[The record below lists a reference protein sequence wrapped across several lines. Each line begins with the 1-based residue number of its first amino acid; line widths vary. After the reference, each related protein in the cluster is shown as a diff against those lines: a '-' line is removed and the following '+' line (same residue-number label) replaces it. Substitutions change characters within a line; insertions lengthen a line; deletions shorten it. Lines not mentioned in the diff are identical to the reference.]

1 MAYVRWISTVPGVNM
16 KRKLI
21 VILSLVLCFMLSC
34 NEETLDKVF
43 IQGGMDAASP
53 RVIVAVDPDS
63 VHSFLEGEITT
74 LDKEEIREE
83 IALDEKE
90 ESQVEKVEEYP
101 SLYSLSPDVISGMK
115 AYLDSSLSSQK
126 EEILG
131 YVEEETGS
139 VLSSLSDVEALI
151 DKALD
156 DALLYIEGDVK
167 SKIDEELTNLKS
179 ETKSYMDEELTALKS
194 ETKSYLDEELSF
206 IESEARVYFEG
217 EISGLKDDINN
228 SIIENQ
234 EQLDTLSEDFKAY
247 LETEALSYIE
257 ARLALLKDEILSSL
271 EKNYETKGVDVHYI
285 EDAEIEFERATEE
298 DADIT
303 LNGIYLSSGEEG
315 YVVIGYEDGISSLV
329 IPESIDGVP
338 VVAIGERAFRDC
350 STLNGDVVLPKSIVA
365 IEKEAFM
372 NADGLNG
379 RIYFPQSLKVI
390 SDRAFYGC
398 QSLQGDLI
406 IPDSVETIGDE
417 AFSYCTGIGS
427 AVYGGRGL
435 KSVGRDIFTYSGVTK
450 CHLPL
455 PISLELGF

>member
-83 IALDEKE
+83 TALDEKE

-167 SKIDEELTNLKS
+167 SKIDEELT
-179 ETKSYMDEELTALKS
+179 A
-194 ETKSYLDEELSF
+194 
-206 IESEARVYFEG
+206 
-217 EISGLKDDINN
+217 LKDDVNN

-234 EQLDTLSEDFKAY
+234 GQLDTLSEDFKAY

-271 EKNYETKGVDVHYI
+271 EKSYETKGVDVHYI

-417 AFSYCTGIGS
+417 AFSYCVEIGS

-435 KSVGRDIFTYSGVTK
+435 KSVGRDVFTYSGVTK

>member
-83 IALDEKE
+83 VALDEKE
-90 ESQVEKVEEYP
+90 ESLVEKVEEYP

-126 EEILG
+126 EEIWG

-167 SKIDEELTNLKS
+167 SKIDEELT
-179 ETKSYMDEELTALKS
+179 A
-194 ETKSYLDEELSF
+194 
-206 IESEARVYFEG
+206 
-217 EISGLKDDINN
+217 LKDDVNN

-234 EQLDTLSEDFKAY
+234 GQLDTLSEDFKAY

-271 EKNYETKGVDVHYI
+271 EKNYETKGVDVH
-285 EDAEIEFERATEE
+285 
-298 DADIT
+298 
-303 LNGIYLSSGEEG
+303 
-315 YVVIGYEDGISSLV
+315 
-329 IPESIDGVP
+329 
-338 VVAIGERAFRDC
+338 
-350 STLNGDVVLPKSIVA
+350 
-365 IEKEAFM
+365 
-372 NADGLNG
+372 
-379 RIYFPQSLKVI
+379 
-390 SDRAFYGC
+390 
-398 QSLQGDLI
+398 
-406 IPDSVETIGDE
+406 
-417 AFSYCTGIGS
+417 
-427 AVYGGRGL
+427 
-435 KSVGRDIFTYSGVTK
+435 
-450 CHLPL
+450 
-455 PISLELGF
+455 

>member
-83 IALDEKE
+83 VALDEKE

-101 SLYSLSPDVISGMK
+101 SLYSLSPEVISGMK

-167 SKIDEELTNLKS
+167 SKIDEELT
-179 ETKSYMDEELTALKS
+179 A
-194 ETKSYLDEELSF
+194 
-206 IESEARVYFEG
+206 
-217 EISGLKDDINN
+217 LKDDVNN
-228 SIIENQ
+228 SIIENK

-271 EKNYETKGVDVHYI
+271 EKSYETKGVDVHYI
-285 EDAEIEFERATEE
+285 KDTEIEFERATEE

-303 LNGIYLSSGEEG
+303 LNGIYLSSGDEG

-338 VVAIGERAFRDC
+338 VVAIGEGAFRDC

-435 KSVGRDIFTYSGVTK
+435 KSVGRDVFTYSGVTK

>member
-74 LDKEEIREE
+74 LDKEEIREVV
-83 IALDEKE
+83 ALDEKE
-90 ESQVEKVEEYP
+90 ESLVEKVEEYP
-101 SLYSLSPDVISGMK
+101 LLYSLSPDVISGMK

-167 SKIDEELTNLKS
+167 SKIDEELT
-179 ETKSYMDEELTALKS
+179 A
-194 ETKSYLDEELSF
+194 
-206 IESEARVYFEG
+206 
-217 EISGLKDDINN
+217 LKDDVNN
-228 SIIENQ
+228 SIIENK

-271 EKNYETKGVDVHYI
+271 EKSYETKGVDVHYI
-285 EDAEIEFERATEE
+285 KDTEIEFERATEE

-303 LNGIYLSSGEEG
+303 LNGIYLSSGDEG

-435 KSVGRDIFTYSGVTK
+435 KSVGRDVFTCSGVTK

>member
-83 IALDEKE
+83 VALDEKE

-101 SLYSLSPDVISGMK
+101 SLYSLSPEVISGMK

-167 SKIDEELTNLKS
+167 SKIDEELT
-179 ETKSYMDEELTALKS
+179 A
-194 ETKSYLDEELSF
+194 
-206 IESEARVYFEG
+206 
-217 EISGLKDDINN
+217 LKDDVNN

-271 EKNYETKGVDVHYI
+271 EKSYETKGVDVHYI
-285 EDAEIEFERATEE
+285 KDTEIEFERATEE

-350 STLNGDVVLPKSIVA
+350 STLKGDVVLPKSIVA

-417 AFSYCTGIGS
+417 AFSYCVEIGS

-435 KSVGRDIFTYSGVTK
+435 KSVGRDVFTYSGVTK

>member
-1 MAYVRWISTVPGVNM
+1 MDSTVPGVNM

-74 LDKEEIREE
+74 LDKEEIREVV
-83 IALDEKE
+83 ALDDKE
-90 ESQVEKVEEYP
+90 ASHVEKVEEYP
-101 SLYSLSPDVISGMK
+101 SLYSLSPEVISGMK

-167 SKIDEELTNLKS
+167 SKIDEELT
-179 ETKSYMDEELTALKS
+179 A
-194 ETKSYLDEELSF
+194 
-206 IESEARVYFEG
+206 
-217 EISGLKDDINN
+217 LKDDVNN

-271 EKNYETKGVDVHYI
+271 EKSYETKGVDVHYI
-285 EDAEIEFERATEE
+285 KDTEIEFERATEE

-350 STLNGDVVLPKSIVA
+350 STLKGDVVLPKSIVA

-406 IPDSVETIGDE
+406 MPDSVETIGDE
-417 AFSYCTGIGS
+417 AFSHCVEIGS

-435 KSVGRDIFTYSGVTK
+435 KSVGRDVFTYSGVTK

>member
-83 IALDEKE
+83 TALDEKE

-101 SLYSLSPDVISGMK
+101 LLYSLSPDVISGMK

-156 DALLYIEGDVK
+156 DALLYIEDDVK
-167 SKIDEELTNLKS
+167 SKIDEELT
-179 ETKSYMDEELTALKS
+179 A
-194 ETKSYLDEELSF
+194 
-206 IESEARVYFEG
+206 
-217 EISGLKDDINN
+217 LKDDVNN

-234 EQLDTLSEDFKAY
+234 GQLDTLSEDFKAY

-271 EKNYETKGVDVHYI
+271 EKSYETKGVDVHYI
-285 EDAEIEFERATEE
+285 KDTEIEFERATEE

-435 KSVGRDIFTYSGVTK
+435 KSVGRDVFTYSGVTK

>member
-83 IALDEKE
+83 VALDEKE

-167 SKIDEELTNLKS
+167 SKIDEELT
-179 ETKSYMDEELTALKS
+179 A
-194 ETKSYLDEELSF
+194 
-206 IESEARVYFEG
+206 
-217 EISGLKDDINN
+217 LKDDVNN

-234 EQLDTLSEDFKAY
+234 GQLDTLSEDFKAY

-271 EKNYETKGVDVHYI
+271 EKSYETKGVDVHYI
-285 EDAEIEFERATEE
+285 KDTEIEFERATEE

-303 LNGIYLSSGEEG
+303 LNGIYLSSGDEG

-350 STLNGDVVLPKSIVA
+350 STLKGDVVLPKSIVA

-435 KSVGRDIFTYSGVTK
+435 KSVGRDVFTYSGVTK

>member
-83 IALDEKE
+83 VALDEKE

-101 SLYSLSPDVISGMK
+101 SLYSLSPEVISGMK

-167 SKIDEELTNLKS
+167 SKIDEELT
-179 ETKSYMDEELTALKS
+179 A
-194 ETKSYLDEELSF
+194 
-206 IESEARVYFEG
+206 
-217 EISGLKDDINN
+217 LKDDVNN

-234 EQLDTLSEDFKAY
+234 GQLDTLSEDFKAY

-271 EKNYETKGVDVHYI
+271 EKSYETKGVDVHYI

-303 LNGIYLSSGEEG
+303 LNGIYLSSGDEG

-417 AFSYCTGIGS
+417 AFSHCVEIGS

-435 KSVGRDIFTYSGVTK
+435 KSVGRDVFTYSGVTK

>member
-83 IALDEKE
+83 VALDEKE
-90 ESQVEKVEEYP
+90 ESQVEKEEEYP
-101 SLYSLSPDVISGMK
+101 SLYSLSPEVISGMK

-167 SKIDEELTNLKS
+167 SKIDEELT
-179 ETKSYMDEELTALKS
+179 A
-194 ETKSYLDEELSF
+194 
-206 IESEARVYFEG
+206 
-217 EISGLKDDINN
+217 LKDDVNN

-234 EQLDTLSEDFKAY
+234 GQLDTLSEDFKAY

-271 EKNYETKGVDVHYI
+271 EKSYETKGVDVHYI
-285 EDAEIEFERATEE
+285 KDTEIEFERATEE

-303 LNGIYLSSGEEG
+303 LNGIYLSSGDEG

-350 STLNGDVVLPKSIVA
+350 STLKGDVVLPKSIVA

-417 AFSYCTGIGS
+417 AFSYCVEIGS

-435 KSVGRDIFTYSGVTK
+435 KSVGRDVFTYSGVTK

>member
-83 IALDEKE
+83 VALDEKE

-167 SKIDEELTNLKS
+167 SKIDEELT
-179 ETKSYMDEELTALKS
+179 A
-194 ETKSYLDEELSF
+194 
-206 IESEARVYFEG
+206 
-217 EISGLKDDINN
+217 LKDDVNN

-271 EKNYETKGVDVHYI
+271 EKNYETKGVDIHYTK
-285 EDAEIEFERATEE
+285 DTEIEFERATEE

-303 LNGIYLSSGEEG
+303 LNGIYLSSGDEG

-350 STLNGDVVLPKSIVA
+350 STLKGDVVLPKSIVA

-372 NADGLNG
+372 NAYGLNG

-417 AFSYCTGIGS
+417 AFSYCVEIGS

-435 KSVGRDIFTYSGVTK
+435 KSVGRDVFTYSGVTK

>member
-83 IALDEKE
+83 VALDEKE

-167 SKIDEELTNLKS
+167 SKIDEELT
-179 ETKSYMDEELTALKS
+179 A
-194 ETKSYLDEELSF
+194 
-206 IESEARVYFEG
+206 
-217 EISGLKDDINN
+217 LKDDVNN

-271 EKNYETKGVDVHYI
+271 EKSYETKGVDVHYI

-303 LNGIYLSSGEEG
+303 LNGIYLSSGDEG

-350 STLNGDVVLPKSIVA
+350 STLKGDVVLPKSIVA

-435 KSVGRDIFTYSGVTK
+435 KSVGRDVFTYSGVTK

>member
-83 IALDEKE
+83 VALDEKE

-167 SKIDEELTNLKS
+167 SKIDEELT
-179 ETKSYMDEELTALKS
+179 A
-194 ETKSYLDEELSF
+194 
-206 IESEARVYFEG
+206 
-217 EISGLKDDINN
+217 LKDDVNN

-271 EKNYETKGVDVHYI
+271 EKSYETKGVDIHYI

-303 LNGIYLSSGEEG
+303 LNGIYLSSGDEG

-350 STLNGDVVLPKSIVA
+350 STLKGDVVLPKSIVA

-417 AFSYCTGIGS
+417 AFSYCVEIGS

-435 KSVGRDIFTYSGVTK
+435 KSVGRDVFTYSGVTK

>member
-74 LDKEEIREE
+74 LDKEEIREVV
-83 IALDEKE
+83 ALDEKE
-90 ESQVEKVEEYP
+90 ENQVEKVEEYP

-126 EEILG
+126 KEILG

-167 SKIDEELTNLKS
+167 SKIDEELT
-179 ETKSYMDEELTALKS
+179 A
-194 ETKSYLDEELSF
+194 
-206 IESEARVYFEG
+206 
-217 EISGLKDDINN
+217 LKDDVNN
-228 SIIENQ
+228 SIIENK

-271 EKNYETKGVDVHYI
+271 EKSYETKGVDVHYI

-417 AFSYCTGIGS
+417 AFSYCVEIGS

-435 KSVGRDIFTYSGVTK
+435 KSVGRDVFTYSGVTK

>member
-83 IALDEKE
+83 VALDEKE

-167 SKIDEELTNLKS
+167 SKIDEELT
-179 ETKSYMDEELTALKS
+179 A
-194 ETKSYLDEELSF
+194 
-206 IESEARVYFEG
+206 
-217 EISGLKDDINN
+217 LKDDVNN
-228 SIIENQ
+228 SIIENK

-271 EKNYETKGVDVHYI
+271 EKSYETKGVDVHYI
-285 EDAEIEFERATEE
+285 KDTEIEFERATEE

-303 LNGIYLSSGEEG
+303 LNGIYLSSGDEG

-338 VVAIGERAFRDC
+338 VVAIGERAFREC
-350 STLNGDVVLPKSIVA
+350 STLKGDVVLPKSIVA

-435 KSVGRDIFTYSGVTK
+435 KSVGRDVFTYSGVTK

>member
-83 IALDEKE
+83 TALDEKE

-101 SLYSLSPDVISGMK
+101 LLYSLSPDVISGMK

-139 VLSSLSDVEALI
+139 VLLSLSDVEALI

-167 SKIDEELTNLKS
+167 SKIDEELT
-179 ETKSYMDEELTALKS
+179 ALK
-194 ETKSYLDEELSF
+194 DN
-206 IESEARVYFEG
+206 V
-217 EISGLKDDINN
+217 NN

-234 EQLDTLSEDFKAY
+234 GQLDTLSEDFKAY

-271 EKNYETKGVDVHYI
+271 EKSYETKGVDIHYI
-285 EDAEIEFERATEE
+285 KDTEIEFERATEE
-298 DADIT
+298 DSDIT

-350 STLNGDVVLPKSIVA
+350 SSLSGDVVLPKSIVA

-417 AFSYCTGIGS
+417 AFSYCVEIGS

-435 KSVGRDIFTYSGVTK
+435 KSVGRDVFTYSGVTK

>member
-90 ESQVEKVEEYP
+90 KSQVEKVEEYP

-167 SKIDEELTNLKS
+167 SKIDEELT
-179 ETKSYMDEELTALKS
+179 A
-194 ETKSYLDEELSF
+194 
-206 IESEARVYFEG
+206 
-217 EISGLKDDINN
+217 LKDDVNN

-234 EQLDTLSEDFKAY
+234 GQLDTLSEDFKAY

-271 EKNYETKGVDVHYI
+271 EKSYETKGVDVHYI

-303 LNGIYLSSGEEG
+303 LNGIYLSSGDEG

-350 STLNGDVVLPKSIVA
+350 SSLNGDVVLPKSIVA

-417 AFSYCTGIGS
+417 AFSYCVEIGS

-435 KSVGRDIFTYSGVTK
+435 KSVGRDVFTYSGVTK

>member
-83 IALDEKE
+83 VALDEKE

-167 SKIDEELTNLKS
+167 SKIDEELT
-179 ETKSYMDEELTALKS
+179 A
-194 ETKSYLDEELSF
+194 
-206 IESEARVYFEG
+206 
-217 EISGLKDDINN
+217 LKDDVNN

-271 EKNYETKGVDVHYI
+271 EKSYETKGVDVHYI

-350 STLNGDVVLPKSIVA
+350 SSLKGDVVLPKSIVA

-435 KSVGRDIFTYSGVTK
+435 KSVGRDVFTYSGVTK

>member
-83 IALDEKE
+83 VALDEKE
-90 ESQVEKVEEYP
+90 ENQVEKVEEYP

-167 SKIDEELTNLKS
+167 SKIDEELT
-179 ETKSYMDEELTALKS
+179 A
-194 ETKSYLDEELSF
+194 
-206 IESEARVYFEG
+206 
-217 EISGLKDDINN
+217 LKDDVNN

-271 EKNYETKGVDVHYI
+271 EKSYETKGVDVHYI
-285 EDAEIEFERATEE
+285 KDTEIEFERATEE

-350 STLNGDVVLPKSIVA
+350 STLKGDVVLPKSIVA

-417 AFSYCTGIGS
+417 AFSYCVEIGS

-435 KSVGRDIFTYSGVTK
+435 KSVGRDVFTYSGVTK

>member
-83 IALDEKE
+83 VALDEKE

-167 SKIDEELTNLKS
+167 SKIDEELT
-179 ETKSYMDEELTALKS
+179 A
-194 ETKSYLDEELSF
+194 
-206 IESEARVYFEG
+206 
-217 EISGLKDDINN
+217 LKDDVNN
-228 SIIENQ
+228 SIIENK

-285 EDAEIEFERATEE
+285 KDTEIEFERATEE

-303 LNGIYLSSGEEG
+303 LNGIYLSSGDEG

-350 STLNGDVVLPKSIVA
+350 STLKGDVVLPKSIVA

-417 AFSYCTGIGS
+417 AFSYCVEIGS

-435 KSVGRDIFTYSGVTK
+435 KSVGRDVFTYSGVTK

>member
-83 IALDEKE
+83 VALDEKE
-90 ESQVEKVEEYP
+90 ERQVEKVEEYP

-167 SKIDEELTNLKS
+167 SKIDEELT
-179 ETKSYMDEELTALKS
+179 A
-194 ETKSYLDEELSF
+194 
-206 IESEARVYFEG
+206 
-217 EISGLKDDINN
+217 LKDDVNN
-228 SIIENQ
+228 SIIENK

-271 EKNYETKGVDVHYI
+271 EKSYETKGVDVHYI

-303 LNGIYLSSGEEG
+303 LNGIYLSSGDEG

-338 VVAIGERAFRDC
+338 VVAIGERAFREC
-350 STLNGDVVLPKSIVA
+350 STLKGDVVLPKSIVA

-417 AFSYCTGIGS
+417 AFSYCVEIGS

>member
-83 IALDEKE
+83 VALDEKE

-101 SLYSLSPDVISGMK
+101 SLYSLSPEVISGMK

-167 SKIDEELTNLKS
+167 SKIDEELT
-179 ETKSYMDEELTALKS
+179 A
-194 ETKSYLDEELSF
+194 
-206 IESEARVYFEG
+206 
-217 EISGLKDDINN
+217 LKDDVNN
-228 SIIENQ
+228 SIIENK

-271 EKNYETKGVDVHYI
+271 ENSYETKGVDVHYI

-303 LNGIYLSSGEEG
+303 LNGIYLSSGDEG

-350 STLNGDVVLPKSIVA
+350 STLKGDVVLPKSIVA

-398 QSLQGDLI
+398 QSLQGDLV

-417 AFSYCTGIGS
+417 AFSYCVEIGS

-435 KSVGRDIFTYSGVTK
+435 KSVGRDVFTYSGVTK

>member
-83 IALDEKE
+83 VALDEKE

-167 SKIDEELTNLKS
+167 SKIDEELT
-179 ETKSYMDEELTALKS
+179 A
-194 ETKSYLDEELSF
+194 
-206 IESEARVYFEG
+206 
-217 EISGLKDDINN
+217 LKDDVNN

-271 EKNYETKGVDVHYI
+271 ENSYETKGVDIHYI

-303 LNGIYLSSGEEG
+303 LNGIYLSSGDEG

-350 STLNGDVVLPKSIVA
+350 SSLKGDVVLPKSIVA

-417 AFSYCTGIGS
+417 AFSHCVEIGS

>member
-83 IALDEKE
+83 VALDEKE

-167 SKIDEELTNLKS
+167 SKIDEELT
-179 ETKSYMDEELTALKS
+179 A
-194 ETKSYLDEELSF
+194 
-206 IESEARVYFEG
+206 
-217 EISGLKDDINN
+217 LKDDVNN
-228 SIIENQ
+228 SIIENK

-285 EDAEIEFERATEE
+285 KDTEIEFERATEE

-350 STLNGDVVLPKSIVA
+350 STLKGDVVLPKSIVA

-417 AFSYCTGIGS
+417 AFSYCVEIGS

-435 KSVGRDIFTYSGVTK
+435 KSVGRDVFTYSGVTK

>member
-83 IALDEKE
+83 VALDEKE
-90 ESQVEKVEEYP
+90 ESLVEKVEEYP

-167 SKIDEELTNLKS
+167 SKIDEELT
-179 ETKSYMDEELTALKS
+179 A
-194 ETKSYLDEELSF
+194 
-206 IESEARVYFEG
+206 
-217 EISGLKDDINN
+217 LKDDVNN

-234 EQLDTLSEDFKAY
+234 GQSDTLSEDFKAY

-285 EDAEIEFERATEE
+285 KDTEIEFERATEE

-435 KSVGRDIFTYSGVTK
+435 KSVGRDVFTYSGVTK

>member
-74 LDKEEIREE
+74 LDKEEIREDV
-83 IALDEKE
+83 ALDEKE

-167 SKIDEELTNLKS
+167 SKIDEELT
-179 ETKSYMDEELTALKS
+179 A
-194 ETKSYLDEELSF
+194 
-206 IESEARVYFEG
+206 
-217 EISGLKDDINN
+217 LKDDVNN

-271 EKNYETKGVDVHYI
+271 EKSYETKGVDVHYI
-285 EDAEIEFERATEE
+285 KDTEIEFERATEE

-303 LNGIYLSSGEEG
+303 LNGIYLSSGDEG

-435 KSVGRDIFTYSGVTK
+435 KSVGRDVFTYSGVTK

>member
-83 IALDEKE
+83 VALDEKE
-90 ESQVEKVEEYP
+90 ESLVEKVEEYP
-101 SLYSLSPDVISGMK
+101 SLYSLSPEVISGMK
-115 AYLDSSLSSQK
+115 AYLDSSFSSQK

-167 SKIDEELTNLKS
+167 SKIDEELT
-179 ETKSYMDEELTALKS
+179 A
-194 ETKSYLDEELSF
+194 
-206 IESEARVYFEG
+206 
-217 EISGLKDDINN
+217 LKDDVNN

-271 EKNYETKGVDVHYI
+271 EKSYETKGVDVHYI
-285 EDAEIEFERATEE
+285 KDTEIEFERATEE

-303 LNGIYLSSGEEG
+303 LNGIYLSSGDEG

-350 STLNGDVVLPKSIVA
+350 SSLNGDVVLPKSIVA

-417 AFSYCTGIGS
+417 AFSYCTGIGN

-435 KSVGRDIFTYSGVTK
+435 KSVGRDTFTYSGVTK

>member
-167 SKIDEELTNLKS
+167 SKIDEELT
-179 ETKSYMDEELTALKS
+179 A
-194 ETKSYLDEELSF
+194 
-206 IESEARVYFEG
+206 
-217 EISGLKDDINN
+217 LKDDVNN

-234 EQLDTLSEDFKAY
+234 GQLDTLSEDFKAY

-271 EKNYETKGVDVHYI
+271 EKSYETKGVDVHYI

-303 LNGIYLSSGEEG
+303 LNGIYLSSGDEG

-350 STLNGDVVLPKSIVA
+350 STLKGDVVLPKSIVA

-435 KSVGRDIFTYSGVTK
+435 KSVGRDIFTYSGVTN

>member
-83 IALDEKE
+83 VALDEKE

-167 SKIDEELTNLKS
+167 SKIDEELT
-179 ETKSYMDEELTALKS
+179 A
-194 ETKSYLDEELSF
+194 
-206 IESEARVYFEG
+206 
-217 EISGLKDDINN
+217 LKDDVNN

-271 EKNYETKGVDVHYI
+271 ENSYETKGVDVHYI
-285 EDAEIEFERATEE
+285 KDTEIEFERATEE

-435 KSVGRDIFTYSGVTK
+435 KSVGRDVFTYSGVTK

>member
-83 IALDEKE
+83 VALDEKE

-167 SKIDEELTNLKS
+167 SKIDEELT
-179 ETKSYMDEELTALKS
+179 A
-194 ETKSYLDEELSF
+194 
-206 IESEARVYFEG
+206 
-217 EISGLKDDINN
+217 LKDDVNN
-228 SIIENQ
+228 SIIENK

-271 EKNYETKGVDVHYI
+271 EKSYETKGVDVHYI
-285 EDAEIEFERATEE
+285 KDTEIEFERATEE

-338 VVAIGERAFRDC
+338 VVAIGERAFREC
-350 STLNGDVVLPKSIVA
+350 STLKGDVVLPKSIVA

-435 KSVGRDIFTYSGVTK
+435 KSVGRDVFTYSGVTK

>member
-167 SKIDEELTNLKS
+167 SKIDEELT
-179 ETKSYMDEELTALKS
+179 A
-194 ETKSYLDEELSF
+194 
-206 IESEARVYFEG
+206 
-217 EISGLKDDINN
+217 LKDDVNN

-285 EDAEIEFERATEE
+285 KDTEIEFERATEE

-303 LNGIYLSSGEEG
+303 LNGIYLSSGDEG

-350 STLNGDVVLPKSIVA
+350 STLKGDVVLPKSIVA

-417 AFSYCTGIGS
+417 AFSYCVEIGS

-435 KSVGRDIFTYSGVTK
+435 KSVGRDVFTYSGVTK

>member
-74 LDKEEIREE
+74 LDKEEIREDV
-83 IALDEKE
+83 ALDEKE
-90 ESQVEKVEEYP
+90 KNQVEKVEEYP
-101 SLYSLSPDVISGMK
+101 SLYSLSPEVISGMK

-167 SKIDEELTNLKS
+167 SKIDEELT
-179 ETKSYMDEELTALKS
+179 A
-194 ETKSYLDEELSF
+194 
-206 IESEARVYFEG
+206 
-217 EISGLKDDINN
+217 LKDDVNN

-271 EKNYETKGVDVHYI
+271 EKSYETKGVDVHYI

-303 LNGIYLSSGEEG
+303 LNGIYLSSGDEG

-350 STLNGDVVLPKSIVA
+350 SSLKGDVVLPKSIVA

-379 RIYFPQSLKVI
+379 SIYFPQSLKVI

-417 AFSYCTGIGS
+417 AFSYCVEIGS

-435 KSVGRDIFTYSGVTK
+435 KSVGRDVFTYSGVTK

>member
-74 LDKEEIREE
+74 LDKEEIREVV
-83 IALDEKE
+83 ALDEKE
-90 ESQVEKVEEYP
+90 ESIVEKVEEYP
-101 SLYSLSPDVISGMK
+101 SLYSLRPELISGMK

-167 SKIDEELTNLKS
+167 SKIDEELT
-179 ETKSYMDEELTALKS
+179 A
-194 ETKSYLDEELSF
+194 
-206 IESEARVYFEG
+206 
-217 EISGLKDDINN
+217 LKDDVNN
-228 SIIENQ
+228 SIIENK

-271 EKNYETKGVDVHYI
+271 EKSYETKGVDVHYI

-303 LNGIYLSSGEEG
+303 LNGIYLSSGDEG

-350 STLNGDVVLPKSIVA
+350 STLKGDVVLPKSIVA

-435 KSVGRDIFTYSGVTK
+435 KSVGRDIFTYSGVTN

>member
-83 IALDEKE
+83 VASDDKE

-167 SKIDEELTNLKS
+167 SKIDEELT
-179 ETKSYMDEELTALKS
+179 A
-194 ETKSYLDEELSF
+194 
-206 IESEARVYFEG
+206 
-217 EISGLKDDINN
+217 LKDDVNN

-271 EKNYETKGVDVHYI
+271 EKSYETKGVDVHYI
-285 EDAEIEFERATEE
+285 KDTEIEFERATEE

-350 STLNGDVVLPKSIVA
+350 STLKGDVVLPKSIVA

-435 KSVGRDIFTYSGVTK
+435 KSVGRDVFTYSGVTK

>member
-83 IALDEKE
+83 VALDEKE
-90 ESQVEKVEEYP
+90 ESQAEKVEEYP

-167 SKIDEELTNLKS
+167 SKIDEELT
-179 ETKSYMDEELTALKS
+179 A
-194 ETKSYLDEELSF
+194 
-206 IESEARVYFEG
+206 
-217 EISGLKDDINN
+217 LKDDVNN
-228 SIIENQ
+228 SIIENK

-285 EDAEIEFERATEE
+285 KDTEIEFERATEE

-303 LNGIYLSSGEEG
+303 LNGIYLSSGDEG

-350 STLNGDVVLPKSIVA
+350 STLKGDVVLPKSIVA

-417 AFSYCTGIGS
+417 AFSYCVEIGS

-435 KSVGRDIFTYSGVTK
+435 KSVGRDVFTYSGVTK

>member
-83 IALDEKE
+83 VALDEKE

-101 SLYSLSPDVISGMK
+101 LLYSLSPDVISGMK

-126 EEILG
+126 EEISG

-167 SKIDEELTNLKS
+167 SKIDEELT
-179 ETKSYMDEELTALKS
+179 A
-194 ETKSYLDEELSF
+194 
-206 IESEARVYFEG
+206 
-217 EISGLKDDINN
+217 LKDDVNN

-417 AFSYCTGIGS
+417 AFSYCVEIGS

>member
-83 IALDEKE
+83 VALDEKE
-90 ESQVEKVEEYP
+90 ERQVEKVEEYP

-167 SKIDEELTNLKS
+167 SKIDEELT
-179 ETKSYMDEELTALKS
+179 A
-194 ETKSYLDEELSF
+194 
-206 IESEARVYFEG
+206 
-217 EISGLKDDINN
+217 LKDDVNN

-234 EQLDTLSEDFKAY
+234 GQLDTLSEDFKAY

-271 EKNYETKGVDVHYI
+271 EKSYETKGVDVHYI

-303 LNGIYLSSGEEG
+303 LNGIYLSSGDEG

-427 AVYGGRGL
+427 AVYGGKGL
-435 KSVGRDIFTYSGVTK
+435 KSVGRDVFTYSGVTK

>member
-83 IALDEKE
+83 VALDEKE

-101 SLYSLSPDVISGMK
+101 SLYSLSPEVISGMK

-167 SKIDEELTNLKS
+167 SKIDEELTNLK
-179 ETKSYMDEELTALKS
+179 
-194 ETKSYLDEELSF
+194 
-206 IESEARVYFEG
+206 
-217 EISGLKDDINN
+217 DDVNN

-234 EQLDTLSEDFKAY
+234 GQLDTLSEDFKAY

-285 EDAEIEFERATEE
+285 KDTEIEFERATEE

-303 LNGIYLSSGEEG
+303 LNGIYLSSGDEG

-338 VVAIGERAFRDC
+338 VVAIGERAFREC
-350 STLNGDVVLPKSIVA
+350 STLKGDVVLPKSIVA

-417 AFSYCTGIGS
+417 AFSYCEEIGS

-435 KSVGRDIFTYSGVTK
+435 KSVGRDVFTYSGVTK

>member
-83 IALDEKE
+83 VALDEKE

-167 SKIDEELTNLKS
+167 SKIDEELT
-179 ETKSYMDEELTALKS
+179 A
-194 ETKSYLDEELSF
+194 
-206 IESEARVYFEG
+206 
-217 EISGLKDDINN
+217 LKDDVNN

-234 EQLDTLSEDFKAY
+234 GQLDTLSEDFKAY

-271 EKNYETKGVDVHYI
+271 EKSYETKGVDVHYI
-285 EDAEIEFERATEE
+285 KDTEIEFERATEE

-350 STLNGDVVLPKSIVA
+350 STLKGDVVLPKSIVA

-417 AFSYCTGIGS
+417 AFSYCVEIGS

-435 KSVGRDIFTYSGVTK
+435 KSVGRDVFTYSGVTK

>member
-167 SKIDEELTNLKS
+167 SKIDEELTNLK
-179 ETKSYMDEELTALKS
+179 
-194 ETKSYLDEELSF
+194 
-206 IESEARVYFEG
+206 
-217 EISGLKDDINN
+217 DDVNN

-234 EQLDTLSEDFKAY
+234 GQLDTLSEDFKAY

-257 ARLALLKDEILSSL
+257 ARLALLKEEILSSL

-285 EDAEIEFERATEE
+285 KDTEIEFERATEE

-303 LNGIYLSSGEEG
+303 LNGIYLSSGDEG

-350 STLNGDVVLPKSIVA
+350 SSLSGDVVLPKSIVA

-417 AFSYCTGIGS
+417 AFSHCVEIGS

-435 KSVGRDIFTYSGVTK
+435 KSVGRDVFTYSGVTK